1 MYKEYSCR
9 KVVTA
14 TNVTSKEV
22 ITFNQMIANE
32 NCMTFRSKLIDLLE
46 EKYYDNL
53 LKKLDW
59 TVSHTKYG
67 TFANYIYV
75 GTEIAEHN

>member
-1 MYKEYSCR
+1 
-9 KVVTA
+9 
-14 TNVTSKEV
+14 
-22 ITFNQMIANE
+22 MIANE

-59 TVSHTKYG
+59 NVSHTKYG

-75 GTEIAEHN
+75 ETEIAEHN